1 VLGVHCVAKRID
13 SQSSLQWL
21 TAVGCD
27 FAQSF
32 HLEKPAALETLVSGK
47 AIKALRE

>member
-1 VLGVHCVAKRID
+1 M
-13 SQSSLQWL
+13 QWL

-32 HLEKPAALETLVSGK
+32 ALHKPLPLDSLASGQP
-47 AIKALRE
+47 IKALRE